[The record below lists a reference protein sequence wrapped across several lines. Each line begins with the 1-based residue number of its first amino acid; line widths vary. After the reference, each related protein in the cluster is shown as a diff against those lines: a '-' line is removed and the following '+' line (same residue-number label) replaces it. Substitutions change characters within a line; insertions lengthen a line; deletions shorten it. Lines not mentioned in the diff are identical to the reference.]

1 MKRTEIKRRPLSD
14 TALNN
19 LEPEA
24 GVYREQD
31 GQGLYFKVKP
41 DGKKA
46 WELRYKRS
54 DGKWS
59 WLGLGIYPSVS
70 GLRARELADRHRK
83 NISDGKDPIVQKKQA
98 KAALQNIA
106 DSNFKNL
113 ALDWFEARKYR
124 WGQSH
129 QKRVLGALELH
140 VFPSM
145 GARDFR
151 EITALEWFRFF
162 QRMQDKGILD
172 QTENVRRSCKGIYN
186 LAKITGRVL
195 SNPIEGLDE
204 ELVKHKAS
212 NYPHVA
218 PDELPELVYKIWTM
232 SEDKHSPEIRYG
244 LSILMQSAVRPS
256 ELREASWDEFDLNK
270 ALWEVPAAR
279 SKSVRPLLVPLSV
292 SVMQSLN
299 QLHKIS
305 GSYKYLFPGR
315 HDQTKPLSNTAF
327 NMALRRLG
335 YQGRQVG
342 HGFRHVMSTCLRENG
357 FIKEY
362 VEAQLNHVEKG
373 ASGTYNKAIYLSQRK
388 DMMEWYSQH
397 LYQLFEQY
405 KRGLG

>member
-124 WGQSH
+124 WGQSQ

-145 GARDFR
+145 GAR
-151 EITALEWFRFF
+151 
-162 QRMQDKGILD
+162 
-172 QTENVRRSCKGIYN
+172 
-186 LAKITGRVL
+186 
-195 SNPIEGLDE
+195 EGL
-204 ELVKHKAS
+204 KKTS
-212 NYPHVA
+212 
-218 PDELPELVYKIWTM
+218 
-232 SEDKHSPEIRYG
+232 
-244 LSILMQSAVRPS
+244 
-256 ELREASWDEFDLNK
+256 
-270 ALWEVPAAR
+270 
-279 SKSVRPLLVPLSV
+279 
-292 SVMQSLN
+292 
-299 QLHKIS
+299 
-305 GSYKYLFPGR
+305 
-315 HDQTKPLSNTAF
+315 
-327 NMALRRLG
+327 
-335 YQGRQVG
+335 
-342 HGFRHVMSTCLRENG
+342 
-357 FIKEY
+357 
-362 VEAQLNHVEKG
+362 
-373 ASGTYNKAIYLSQRK
+373 
-388 DMMEWYSQH
+388 
-397 LYQLFEQY
+397 
-405 KRGLG
+405 